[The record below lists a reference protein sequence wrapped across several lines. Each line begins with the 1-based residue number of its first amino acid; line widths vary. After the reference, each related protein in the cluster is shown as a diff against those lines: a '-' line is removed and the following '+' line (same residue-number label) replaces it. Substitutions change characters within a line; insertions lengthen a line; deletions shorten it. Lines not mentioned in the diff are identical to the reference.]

1 MDISSDIDT
10 DSNLHQYVRSK
21 NSHKSDLLRTV
32 MIDFGHCEVS
42 DLRDKVYA
50 FLGIAKDGYK
60 IIPNYKAS
68 VQQAYT
74 DAVKAYVH

>member
-1 MDISSDIDT
+1 
-10 DSNLHQYVRSK
+10 
-21 NSHKSDLLRTV
+21 